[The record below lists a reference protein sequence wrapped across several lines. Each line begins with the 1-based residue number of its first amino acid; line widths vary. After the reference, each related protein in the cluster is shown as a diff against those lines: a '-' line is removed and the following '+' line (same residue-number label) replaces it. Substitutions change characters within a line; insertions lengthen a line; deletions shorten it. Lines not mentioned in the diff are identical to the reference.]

1 MVSLL
6 EFLSAQYLLI
16 FDLKG
21 NDNSMSLK
29 QLWKRVTHNSFY
41 THRKLFIHA

>member
-6 EFLSAQYLLI
+6 EFLSAQFLLI

-21 NDNSMSLK
+21 EW
-29 QLWKRVTHNSFY
+29 QLYVPKTAVKTCN
-41 THRKLFIHA
+41 T